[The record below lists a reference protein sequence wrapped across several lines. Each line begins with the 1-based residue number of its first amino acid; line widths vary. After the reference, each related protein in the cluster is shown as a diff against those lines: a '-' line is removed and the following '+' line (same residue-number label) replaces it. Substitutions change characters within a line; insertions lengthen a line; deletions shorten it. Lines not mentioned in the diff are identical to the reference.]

1 VIGRLRGMGGM
12 GGQGRVRAQILLTV
26 GAIVLSLLVGAVLMI
41 LTSPLIGGE
50 LDVAL
55 PLRAYT
61 ALVEGAL
68 LTSNGWIDTFVR
80 ATPYILAGL
89 AVGIGFK
96 AGLFNI
102 GAQGQFLMGA
112 LGAAAAAVALAG
124 TPPVVAIPLTMLA
137 GLATGGLYG
146 FIPGWLKAYTG
157 AHEVVVTIMLNYVA
171 LQVVSWAVTGPLRA
185 PGATFARTPD
195 VGAAAL
201 PILFGP
207 PGHQLH
213 LGVLAALTAVPV
225 LWWLLYRST
234 AGFQVRT
241 VGANP
246 DAARYAGMHPRLI
259 ITLTMTAAGMLA
271 GLGGAIEIQ
280 GVQGY
285 LPAAY
290 ATTVGFDAI
299 TVALLG
305 RANPIGILLGALLLG
320 ALRAGAPLMQIKA
333 GVPVQMIDIL
343 QGVILFFLAAELIV
357 RHVFR
362 LRQAEGGVDELKTV
376 TASYGGQSTPSS
388 SGG

>member
-1 VIGRLRGMGGM
+1 MTGRLRAVLAGVR
-12 GGQGRVRAQILLTV
+12 GQFLLAV
-26 GAIVLSLLVGAVLMI
+26 GAVVLSLVVGAVLMI
-41 LTSPLIGGE
+41 VTSPLIGGG
-50 LDVAL
+50 LDWGL
-55 PLRAYT
+55 PLRAYG

-68 LTSNGWIDTFVR
+68 LTVNGWIDTLVR

-112 LGAAAAAVALAG
+112 LGAVAAALALGGA
-124 TPPVVAIPLTMLA
+124 PPLVAIPLTLLA
-137 GLATGGLYG
+137 GLLAGAAYG

-171 LQVVSWAVTGPLRA
+171 LQIVSWAVNGPLRA
-185 PGATFARTPD
+185 RGATFARTPD
-195 VGAAAL
+195 VGNAAL
-201 PILFGP
+201 PALLEA
-207 PGHQLH
+207 PGRVLH
-213 LGVLAALTAVPV
+213 LGVVIALVSVPV
-225 LWWLLYRST
+225 LWWILYRST

-246 DAARYAGMHPRLI
+246 DAARYAGMRPRLVT
-259 ITLTMTAAGMLA
+259 TLTMTTGGLLA
-271 GLGGAIEIQ
+271 GLGGAIEIT

-290 ATTVGFDAI
+290 ATSVGFDAI

-305 RANPIGILLGALLLG
+305 RANPIGILFGGLLLG

-357 RHVFR
+357 RYVFR
-362 LRQAEGGVDELKTV
+362 LRQVQGGVDELKTV
-376 TASYGGQSTPSS
+376 TRTYGGQPTSS
-388 SGG
+388 SS

>member
-1 VIGRLRGMGGM
+1 MIGRLRAVLAGVR
-12 GGQGRVRAQILLTV
+12 GQFLLAL
-26 GAIVLSLLVGAVLMI
+26 GAVVLSLVVGAALMI
-41 LTSPLIGGE
+41 LTSPLIGGA
-50 LDVAL
+50 LDWGL
-55 PLRAYT
+55 PLRAYG

-68 LTSNGWIDTFVR
+68 LTVNGWIDTLVR

-112 LGAAAAAVALAG
+112 LGAVAAALALTDA
-124 TPPVVAIPLTMLA
+124 PPLVAIPLTLLA
-137 GLATGGLYG
+137 GLLAGAAFG

-171 LQVVSWAVTGPLRA
+171 LQIVSWAVTGPLRA
-185 PGATFARTPD
+185 RGATFARTPD
-195 VGAAAL
+195 VGNAAL
-201 PILFGP
+201 PALLEA
-207 PGHQLH
+207 PGRVLH
-213 LGVLAALTAVPV
+213 LGVVIALVSVPV
-225 LWWLLYRST
+225 LWWILYRST
-234 AGFQVRT
+234 VGFEVRA

-246 DAARYAGMHPRLI
+246 DAARYAGMRPRLVT
-259 ITLTMTAAGMLA
+259 TLTMTAGGLLA
-271 GLGGAIEIQ
+271 GLGGAIEIT

-290 ATTVGFDAI
+290 ATSVGFDAI

-305 RANPIGILLGALLLG
+305 RANPIGILFGGLLLG

-357 RHVFR
+357 RYVFR
-362 LRQAEGGVDELKTV
+362 LRQVQGGVDELKTV
-376 TASYGGQSTPSS
+376 TRTYGGQPTSS
-388 SGG
+388 SS